1 MTIQIQTQVSKTE
14 ERQIAIPSFFQ
25 NMRWKKSDNSFTCY
39 EFLAFLDENT
49 IVKFW
54 YKDNYTS
61 IQNGTP
67 DEMKLFT
74 NDLFR
79 DDYEEVTEEKFLE
92 LYSEVLESLSLK
104 PTYNERTDYVADLE
118 SIGLKRKEVL

>member
-25 NMRWKKSDNSFTCY
+25 NMRWKKSDNSFTSY